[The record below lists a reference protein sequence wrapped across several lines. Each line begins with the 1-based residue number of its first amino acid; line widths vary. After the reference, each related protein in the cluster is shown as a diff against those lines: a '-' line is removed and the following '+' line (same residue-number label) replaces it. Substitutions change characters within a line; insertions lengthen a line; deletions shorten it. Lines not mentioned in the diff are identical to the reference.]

1 MRVIDKLVEQWH
13 NDKATKT
20 QIHEYLGL
28 TLAEYDEFVNTDRV
42 PDRLPRL
49 SAEFVM
55 PKPDPRLGAMAP
67 PGHPMQPGWI
77 VPAKRE
83 V

>member
-1 MRVIDKLVEQWH
+1 MRIVDKLVEQWH
-13 NDKATKT
+13 GDRETKT

-28 TLAEYDEFVNTDRV
+28 TLGEYDDFVNADRV
-42 PDRLPRL
+42 PDRLPQL
-49 SAEFVM
+49 SAEWSV
-55 PKPDPRLGAMAP
+55 PKADPRLGAMAP
-67 PGHPMQPGWI
+67 PGHHVQPGWI